1 MHCCYY
7 LCTVNDVTAQS
18 CVIGPNLTE
27 LTIRNPLE
35 RNVELHCQC
44 LDIIGEVTETWWF
57 SGSNSMIT
65 RMDSSRVHSTNTN
78 PSRLIIGSRFT
89 NNDAG
94 VYTCANADTLS
105 SASVSDMITL
115 GARGEY
121 VCTCVY
127 IYIYIYIRMCVYM
140 YIYISYSMVVLYSR
154 DQYEIIGLRKISHSI
169 KKPCSSICL

>member
-1 MHCCYY
+1 MIHCCYY

-27 LTIRNPLE
+27 LSIRNHLQ

-65 RMDSSRVHSTNTN
+65 RMDSNRVHSTNTN
-78 PSRLIIGSRFT
+78 PSRLIIGAPFT
-89 NNDAG
+89 NSDAG

-115 GARGEY
+115 RAGSEY
-121 VCTCVY
+121 VCTC
-127 IYIYIYIRMCVYM
+127 IYIYIYVCVYM
-140 YIYISYSMVVLYSR
+140 YISYSTVVLYSR
-154 DQYEIIGLRKISHSI
+154 DQYEIIGLRKILHSI
-169 KKPCSSICL
+169 KQPCSSICL